1 MSIINHHNS
10 QEILHQLVLLLLPKQ
25 LWMLVVGG
33 MVVQVASHRQPIQL
47 PHVFLGMPSIVI
59 IIIATNVIII
69 DIIIVIII
77 ARQSSFP
84 MSSLE

>member
-1 MSIINHHNS
+1 MLKHNHSQKLYFCYIYATSMSIINHHHS
-10 QEILHQLVLLLLPKQ
+10 QEILHQPVLLLLLPKQ

-59 IIIATNVIII
+59 IISAIMAK
-69 DIIIVIII
+69 
-77 ARQSSFP
+77 S
-84 MSSLE
+84 

>member
-1 MSIINHHNS
+1 MLKHITPRIYTFATYATSMSIINHHHS

-59 IIIATNVIII
+59 IVSAIIA
-69 DIIIVIII
+69 
-77 ARQSSFP
+77 QS
-84 MSSLE
+84 